1 MKEINPTE
9 AAQLA
14 DEVYAVQTA
23 SEVKRFLDR
32 PLFKKAEK
40 SNFSP
45 HKHLKAEVGGR
56 VILNH
61 TDGFGVC
68 AQGKDDNDLF
78 LIFRGTTT
86 KNNGADIFLFC
97 FLVAGIMRAHP
108 RFHRYRPMAEY
119 MAGFIITFLSW
130 VGFYY
135 LWW

>member
-23 SEVKRFLDR
+23 SKVKRFLDR

-78 LIFRGTTT
+78 LIFHGTTT
-86 KNNGADIFLFC
+86 KNNGADIFTDVRVGIGQEKEVR
-97 FLVAGIMRAHP
+97 FLVS
-108 RFHRYRPMAEY
+108 Y
-119 MAGFIITFLSW
+119 SN
-130 VGFYY
+130 Y
-135 LWW
+135 LA